1 MNRSAWYPV
10 AATRDLRAG
19 PAKAQ
24 LLGTPLV
31 IWRSEDG
38 YGALADICPHR
49 GAPLSEGCVDKAA
62 IACPYHG
69 WHFDTDGQCVAM
81 PALADTPPRIRA
93 QAFATAEHDGLVF
106 VQMEGPGH
114 GFSPPPPQQDIAFAT
129 REDNVTIRASLA
141 DMAENI
147 LDTTH
152 TSVVHAGYLRQAT
165 RRQLVQPDVR
175 CGADWI
181 EVIYPESATPSGLV
195 SRLFGTECYEIT
207 DRFRAPGIAEV
218 EYRRNGRIE
227 FASRF
232 YLSPASDN
240 ETRIF
245 SRLSIRG
252 TSLLSQL
259 KVSIV
264 RAMLRRVVSEDEDI
278 LGLVTDNV
286 ERFGR
291 RPGLIAPQDFL
302 RAGIDTILRGEA
314 PARPDHIPPIYV

>member
-1 MNRSAWYPV
+1 MRG
-10 AATRDLRAG
+10 DAG
-19 PAKAQ
+19 P
-24 LLGTPLV
+24 GGNT
-31 IWRSEDG
+31 
-38 YGALADICPHR
+38 
-49 GAPLSEGCVDKAA
+49 
-62 IACPYHG
+62 
-69 WHFDTDGQCVAM
+69 
-81 PALADTPPRIRA
+81 PRIRA

-106 VQMEGPGH
+106 VRMEGSGH
-114 GFSPPPPQQDIAFAT
+114 GFTPPPPQQDIASAT
-129 REDNVTIRASLA
+129 RADDITIRASLA

-152 TSVVHAGYLRQAT
+152 TSVVHAGYLRQAN
-165 RRQLVQPDVR
+165 RRQLVQPGVR

-181 EVIYPESATPSGLV
+181 EVVYPESATPSGLV

-232 YLSPASDN
+232 YLSPASEN

-278 LGLVTDNV
+278 LGW
-286 ERFGR
+286 
-291 RPGLIAPQDFL
+291 
-302 RAGIDTILRGEA
+302 
-314 PARPDHIPPIYV
+314 

>member
-1 MNRSAWYPV
+1 MNRAAWYPV

-31 IWRSEDG
+31 IWRGEDG

-49 GAPLSEGCVDKAA
+49 GAPLSEGCVNKGA

-69 WHFDTDGQCVAM
+69 WRFDTDGQCVAM
-81 PALADTPPRIRA
+81 PALAETPPRIRA

-106 VQMEGPGH
+106 VRMEGSGH
-114 GFSPPPPQQDIAFAT
+114 GFTPPPPQQDIASAT
-129 REDNVTIRASLA
+129 RADDVTIRASLA

-152 TSVVHAGYLRQAT
+152 TSVVHAGYLRQAN
-165 RRQLVQPDVR
+165 RRQLVQPGVR

-181 EVIYPESATPSGLV
+181 EVVYPESATPSGLV

-232 YLSPASDN
+232 YLSPASEN

-278 LGLVTDNV
+278 LGLVTDNA

-302 RAGIDTILRGEA
+302 RAGIDAILRGEA

>member
-1 MNRSAWYPV
+1 MKRSAWYPV
-10 AATRDLRAG
+10 AATRDLRSG
-19 PAKAQ
+19 PAKAE
-24 LLGTPLV
+24 LFGTPLV
-31 IWRSEDG
+31 VWRGEDD

-49 GAPLSEGCVDKAA
+49 GAPLSEGCVEKAA

-69 WHFDTDGQCVAM
+69 WRFDTDGQCVAM
-81 PALADTPPRIRA
+81 PALPETPPRIRA

-106 VQMEGPGH
+106 VQMERSGH
-114 GFSPPPPQQDIAFAT
+114 GFTPPPPQQDIASAI
-129 REDNVTIRASLA
+129 REDEVTIRATLA

-152 TSVVHAGYLRQAT
+152 TSVVHVGYLRQSSK
-165 RRQLVQPDVR
+165 RQLVQPEVR
-175 CGADWI
+175 SGQDWI
-181 EVIYPESATPSGLV
+181 EVVYPESATPSGLV
-195 SRLFGTECYEIT
+195 SRLFGTDCYEIT

-218 EYRRNGRIE
+218 EYRRNGEIE

-232 YLSPASDN
+232 YLSPASGDR
-240 ETRIF
+240 TRIF

-252 TSLLSQL
+252 TSALSQL
-259 KVSIV
+259 KVSVV

-291 RPGLIAPQDFL
+291 RPDLIAPQDFL
-302 RAGIDTILRGEA
+302 RPGIDAILRGEA
-314 PARPDHIPPIYV
+314 PQRPAPVPQIYV